1 MRCEPRLRP
10 HSNSDGRFEE
20 IGWLFR
26 PDFAAGVGEKTVKT
40 FGISFALLLAL
51 LASLLMGACS
61 PVVGPTVSSPE
72 AAEEPAADNSVTSR
86 LVEETVL
93 FPIDVDYYTPA
104 QTEGPFYPVRK
115 PEDRDS
121 DLFVLDGAAGRPS
134 GDILEFGGRLYDSSG
149 MPVQGAVIEI
159 WQTDVNGVYMHPGDF
174 GSSRRDVNFQSYG
187 ESVTGEDG
195 FYHFRTIMPGGYEP
209 RPRHIH
215 VKVRL
220 TGKELLTTQFYFS
233 NDPEAAGDS
242 IFAGAGAEVS
252 ALIMEVEAGVD
263 FEGNP
268 ALIGRRD
275 IILRID
281 IAE

>member
-1 MRCEPRLRP
+1 M
-10 HSNSDGRFEE
+10 N
-20 IGWLFR
+20 
-26 PDFAAGVGEKTVKT
+26 T
-40 FGISFALLLAL
+40 FGISNAFVTAL
-51 LASLLMGACS
+51 LATLLMGACA
-61 PVVGPTVSSPE
+61 PIEGPTVSSPE
-72 AAEEPAADNSVTSR
+72 APQKPAADNSVTSR
-86 LVEETVL
+86 LVTKIVA
-93 FPIDVDYYTPA
+93 FPIEVDYYTPA

-121 DLFVLDGAAGRPS
+121 DLFVLDGAAGKPG
-134 GDILEFGGRLYDSSG
+134 GDILEFGGRLYDASG

-159 WQTDVNGVYMHPGDF
+159 WQTDVNGVYMHPGDS
-174 GSSRRDVNFQSYG
+174 GSSKRDENFQSYG

-215 VKVRL
+215 VKIRL
-220 TGKELLTTQFYFS
+220 AGTELLTTQFYFS
-233 NDPEAAGDS
+233 NDLEAAGDS

-252 ALIMEVEAGVD
+252 ALIMEVEEGVD

-275 IILRID
+275 IILRTD
-281 IAE
+281 LSE

>member
-1 MRCEPRLRP
+1 
-10 HSNSDGRFEE
+10 
-20 IGWLFR
+20 
-26 PDFAAGVGEKTVKT
+26 VKT
-40 FGISFALLLAL
+40 FGIYISVVTSL
-51 LASLLMGACS
+51 LASLLLGACT
-61 PVVGPTVSSPE
+61 PVAGPTVSSPE
-72 AAEEPAADNSVTSR
+72 ASEERVADNSVTPR
-86 LVEETVL
+86 LVEETVA
-93 FPIDVDYYTPA
+93 FPIEVDYYTPT

-134 GDILEFGGRLYDSSG
+134 GDILEFGGRLYDGSG

-159 WQTDVNGVYMHPGDF
+159 WQTDVNGVYMHPGDS

-195 FYHFRTIMPGGYEP
+195 SYHFRTIMPGGYEP

-233 NDPEAAGDS
+233 NDPEATGDS

-252 ALIMEVEAGVD
+252 ALIMEVEEGVD

-281 IAE
+281 LSE